1 MRPKIKEVIIEY
13 AKSILIAI
21 ILALLIRTFI
31 VQAFKIPSGSM
42 QPTLTPGDRILVN
55 RFIYRFKEPQRGDVI
70 VFKYPQDMKKD
81 FIKRLVAS
89 GGEEIKIASGD
100 IVVNGEIVTSP
111 SIFKERH
118 YYNRGSYGEQGQ
130 TVNVPEGYLYVLGD
144 NSNSSR
150 DSRYWGFVPR
160 KNLLGK
166 AFVIYWP
173 LRRIGS
179 IK

>member
-1 MRPKIKEVIIEY
+1 MKPKVKAVIIEY
-13 AKSILIAI
+13 AKSLLIAVV
-21 ILALLIRTFI
+21 LALLIRTFI

-89 GGEEIKIASGD
+89 GGEDIAIAGGN
-100 IVVNGEIVTSP
+100 IVINGEVVTEP
-111 SIFKERH
+111 AILKKRQ
-118 YYNRGSYGEQGQ
+118 YYNRGSYGGQGQ
-130 TVNVPEGYLYVLGD
+130 TVTVPEGYFYVVGD
-144 NSNSSR
+144 NSGSSR

-160 KNLLGK
+160 ENLLGK
-166 AFVIYWP
+166 AFAIYWP
-173 LRRIGS
+173 PRRIRG
-179 IK
+179 IE